1 MTVLPR
7 YVTVIVDSTFTI
19 RVDDLW
25 PDGDAP
31 EPVTAEDVAALM
43 HRSSLYAAA
52 MLTDW
57 NMYDLDVWV
66 NVGDRRPV
74 HVYDR
79 GLAS

>member
-1 MTVLPR
+1 MTAPR
-7 YVTVIVDSTFTI
+7 YVNVTVDSTFDI

-31 EPVTAEDVAALM
+31 EQVTPEDVAALM
-43 HRSSLYAAA
+43 HRSSLFAAA

-57 NMYDLDVWV
+57 NMDDLDVWV
-66 NVGDRRPV
+66 NVGAGRSV
-74 HVYDR
+74 HVYGR